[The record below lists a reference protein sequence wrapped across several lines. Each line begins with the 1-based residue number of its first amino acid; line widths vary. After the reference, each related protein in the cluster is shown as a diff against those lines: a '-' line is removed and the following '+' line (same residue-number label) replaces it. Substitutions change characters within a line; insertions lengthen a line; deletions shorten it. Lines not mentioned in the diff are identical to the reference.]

1 MAKKGQVTPDYIVT
15 IVALGFIAVIAL
27 SAYSNHESQALRTME
42 KLYVKGIADT
52 LARGIDSVAIM
63 GDGASKTLVLEK
75 SVRSGRDYNITLKG
89 NAVLVR
95 TPNYDYVSRY
105 STSSINGTNMTL
117 LPGELL
123 IRKINGTIY
132 VQNVL

>member
-1 MAKKGQVTPDYIVT
+1 MATKGQVTPDYIVT
-15 IVALGFIAVIAL
+15 IIALGFIATIAL

-52 LARGIDSVAIM
+52 LARGIDSVAVM
-63 GDGASKTLVLEK
+63 GEGASKTIILEK
-75 SVRSGRDYNITLKG
+75 SIRSGRDYNITLKG

-95 TPNYDYVSRY
+95 TPKYDYVSRY
-105 STSSINGTNMTL
+105 STSSINGTNITL
-117 LPGELL
+117 FPGELL
-123 IRKINGTIY
+123 IQNLNGTIY